1 MKLEHLNVRGLLVL
15 TIGLLGFNSAMAES
29 EMEEIVVKGD
39 LGSLP
44 GERVDS
50 VFGFEKSIL
59 ETARSASTVSEE
71 MMDRFN
77 MQDIDE
83 LIVLAPGTF
92 TQSFFGVAGALDVRG
107 TAGETYF
114 RGVRRL
120 DNPGNYPTP
129 IGASDRVDIV
139 RGPAS
144 PIYGPSKIGGYLNFN
159 PKSARIEETGSYIE
173 ERTGELSYSG
183 GSWDRSVL
191 TAEVG
196 GPAEFG
202 GKPLGYYVYGEVEH
216 SGSFYSNAPGVDQS
230 LVQASFDMDMSD
242 TVRLQFGGMWH
253 DYKGS
258 QNAGWNRLTQDLID
272 NGTYITGTPI
282 PLDTS
287 GDGFISHD
295 EYYAGNINPF
305 ALYAFFGQKD
315 IDLATLSD
323 ASFGFDYENSNMG
336 LQNVGTTTLPMH
348 ATLIAADDT
357 LENQV
362 TTLYFDIDVDLA
374 GNWSLTNKL
383 FYEAYENLNENAYG
397 FSQFHDSSVIEDQL
411 ILSGVF
417 EGDSMTTSIQISPS
431 IRHTKFKHGD
441 DYYNEYFSRRDLTG
455 PSTALDR
462 RVLSTRIDS
471 EYSEYYVGDYTD
483 LGFGVMVDFTHE
495 SGLSLLVGARY
506 DSIDMEVMTP
516 EGKTQS
522 DAAFTSSEGGID
534 VPVNKASDEPSG
546 VSWTASLSWSTPV
559 GLVPYVTASEQSTV
573 IAGQGSELQVGNVYT
588 GAAFDSSELIEF
600 GLKGSLLDDRL
611 YFALSS
617 YEMERV
623 DFSAQSI
630 TVNQA
635 VKTEGTE
642 FELRWVVNDNFL
654 MTLGYSNVEALMLAT
669 IAAGS
674 EFSFL
679 GAEDLPLIDPAL
691 LWGGQ
696 VGGLISVG
704 PSKGV
709 RAGMPETIMSVTGT
723 YDFGNGMAMSA
734 SVVDV
739 DSVASGQSFAVTLPA
754 YTLVNLSVSYE
765 AEDWGL
771 IVAAKNVT
779 DERYFRANF
788 PDLFGTTVVLPELP
802 RHYQAK
808 LTYRF

>member
-1 MKLEHLNVRGLLVL
+1 MFKKTLVL
-15 TIGLLGFNSAMAES
+15 LLMSSAAFANEI
-29 EMEEIVVKGD
+29 EEVVVVGD

-44 GERVDS
+44 GERVES

-59 ETARSASTVSEE
+59 DTPRSASTISEE

-83 LIVLAPGTF
+83 LVALAPGTF
-92 TQSFFGVAGALDVRG
+92 TQSFFGVAGSLDVRG

-144 PIYGPSKIGGYLNFN
+144 PIMGPSKIGGYLNFN

-173 ERTGELSYSG
+173 ERIGEISYSG
-183 GSWDRSVL
+183 GSWDRNVL

-196 GPAEFG
+196 GPAAIG
-202 GKPLGYYVYGEVEH
+202 GKPLGYYLYGEVEH
-216 SGSFYSNAPGVDQS
+216 SDSFYTNAPGVNQS
-230 LVQASFDMDMSD
+230 LIQASFDMDLAD
-242 TVRLQFGGMWH
+242 TVRIQFGGMLH
-253 DYKGS
+253 DYQGS

-272 NGTYITGTPI
+272 TGTYITGTPT

-305 ALYAFFGQKD
+305 ALYAFFGQQN

-323 ASFGFDYENSNMG
+323 ASFGFDYENSNMA
-336 LQNVGTTTLPMH
+336 LENVGTAILPMSS
-348 ATLIAADDT
+348 TLIAADDL
-357 LENQV
+357 LENKV
-362 TTLYFDIDVDLA
+362 TTLYFDIDVELNEWNLA
-374 GNWSLTNKL
+374 NKL
-383 FYEAYENLNENAYG
+383 FYESYENLNENAYG
-397 FSQFHDSSVIEDQL
+397 FSQSHDASVVENQL
-411 ILSGVF
+411 ILSRVF
-417 EGDSMTTSIQISPS
+417 NGDSLTTSVQISPS
-431 IRHTKFKHGD
+431 IRRTEFTHGD

-462 RVLSTRIDS
+462 RVLATRIDS
-471 EYSEYYVGDYTD
+471 EYSEYYVGEYTD
-483 LGFGVMVDFTHE
+483 LGFGVMADFGHE
-495 SGLSLLVGARY
+495 SGLSLLLGARY
-506 DSIDMEVMTP
+506 DVIDMKSTTP

-522 DAAFTSSEGGID
+522 DSAFTSSEGGVD
-534 VPVNKASDEPSG
+534 VAVNTATAKPSG
-546 VSWTASLSWSTPV
+546 VSWSGSLSWSTPI
-559 GLVPYVTASEQSTV
+559 GLVPYVTVSEQNTI
-573 IAGQGSELQVGNVYT
+573 IAGQGSELQVGNVFT
-588 GAAFDSSELIEF
+588 GNAFGSSELLEY
-600 GLKGSLLDDRL
+600 GLKGSLMNDRL
-611 YFALSS
+611 YFAVSS
-617 YEMERV
+617 YEMERT
-623 DFSAQSI
+623 DFNAQSI

-642 FELRWVVNDNFL
+642 VEIRWVMSDNFL
-654 MTLGYSNVEALMLAT
+654 MTFGYSNVEALMLAT

-679 GAEDLPLIDPAL
+679 GQADLPLIDPTL

-696 VGGLISVG
+696 VGGLIPVG
-704 PSKGV
+704 PSEGV
-709 RAGMPETIMSVTGT
+709 RAGMPENIMTMTGT
-723 YDFGNGMAMSA
+723 YTVGNGLAFSG
-734 SVVDV
+734 SVIDV
-739 DSVASGQSFAVTLPA
+739 DAVASGQSFAVTLPA
-754 YTLVNLSVSYE
+754 YTLVNLSMSYD
-765 AEDWGL
+765 AEDWSV

-808 LTYRF
+808 LSYRF

>member
-15 TIGLLGFNSAMAES
+15 AIGLLGFNSAMAES

-83 LIVLAPGTF
+83 LVVLAPGTF

-230 LVQASFDMDMSD
+230 LLQASFDMDMSD

-272 NGTYITGTPI
+272 NGTYVTGTPI

-323 ASFGFDYENSNMG
+323 ASFGFDYENSNLP

-362 TTLYFDIDVDLA
+362 TTLYFDIDIDLS

-397 FSQFHDSSVIEDQL
+397 FSQFHDSSVVEDQL

-417 EGDSMTTSIQISPS
+417 EGDSMTTSVQISPS

-483 LGFGVMVDFTHE
+483 LGFGVMADFTHE

-522 DAAFTSSEGGID
+522 DAAFTSTEGGVD

-546 VSWTASLSWSTPV
+546 VSWSASLSWSTPV
-559 GLVPYVTASEQSTV
+559 GLVPY
-573 IAGQGSELQVGNVYT
+573 
-588 GAAFDSSELIEF
+588 
-600 GLKGSLLDDRL
+600 
-611 YFALSS
+611 
-617 YEMERV
+617 
-623 DFSAQSI
+623 
-630 TVNQA
+630 
-635 VKTEGTE
+635 
-642 FELRWVVNDNFL
+642 
-654 MTLGYSNVEALMLAT
+654 
-669 IAAGS
+669 
-674 EFSFL
+674 
-679 GAEDLPLIDPAL
+679 
-691 LWGGQ
+691 
-696 VGGLISVG
+696 
-704 PSKGV
+704 
-709 RAGMPETIMSVTGT
+709 
-723 YDFGNGMAMSA
+723 
-734 SVVDV
+734 
-739 DSVASGQSFAVTLPA
+739 
-754 YTLVNLSVSYE
+754 
-765 AEDWGL
+765 
-771 IVAAKNVT
+771 
-779 DERYFRANF
+779 
-788 PDLFGTTVVLPELP
+788 
-802 RHYQAK
+802 
-808 LTYRF
+808 